1 MDASPLLRN
10 PLSFETLSP
19 SPFGR
24 GSGRGRRCEVRNPG
38 ASVSSQSLSPGLSR
52 RERAFFYLLKKAG
65 HLVICALTFLQP
77 STGLPQQQTP
87 TPQNA
92 TVTVN
97 FTPGHPANRIIP
109 SRALGAGVDGHPIG
123 ETDRQLSPA
132 NIKAMLSAGLKSLTY
147 RLRTELAG
155 EAWHWNPNGTWSD
168 PARRQG
174 YWTSSSKPGRPIQ
187 VCYGYRLPRRGNTID
202 QANDDG
208 YSRIDD
214 GDIKTFWKSNPYLD
228 EHFTGEK
235 NSASPQWMMIDLGEP
250 MQIDAIRILWAQ
262 PFATNYS
269 IEFGEFVGE
278 EDLSQRLPTEWH
290 AFPQGDIVKGTGGN
304 ALIKLASTPIT
315 VKYVRIRLNES
326 SGTGP
331 LNSKDIRDRLGYA
344 IREIYLGT
352 LDSRGRLNDVIDHG
366 IGRSKQTD
374 IYVSSTDPW
383 HRTIDRDDQTE
394 QPGFDFIFKSGL
406 TNGLPMLLPVPVLFD
421 TPENAA
427 AEIRYLKARGY
438 PVERVEM
445 GEEPDGQFVNPEHF
459 GALYLQFEKTIH
471 KINPA
476 LALGGPSLQDIEQSQ
491 VPGRIEFGKAGW
503 MGRFLEYLK
512 HHGQLDKFTF
522 FSFEWYPFPDDCRP
536 QQLAEST
543 QMLTDALNELQQGG
557 LTHDIPWLITEYG
570 YSAFGARAE
579 VDLDGALLNA
589 DSVGRFL
596 TMGGEAAYLYGY
608 EASEII
614 KEQECSA
621 GNNMLFFRDD
631 RGQIKKPTATYWG
644 ARLLTQEWV
653 QPGDQSNEIY
663 PAVSDVRNGN
673 CDEMITAYAVHRP
686 DGLWAL
692 MLINKD
698 PLRTYETSVVF
709 RNAARAAGG
718 FDGRL
723 DIFQYSS
730 KQYVLGG
737 TPANPYPVRADE
749 PEHKVIQSSPQRL
762 THVSLPPYS
771 LTVIRGG
778 FGPLWNK

>member
-1 MDASPLLRN
+1 MINRKRRPALAAALQIS
-10 PLSFETLSP
+10 SFAVCISI
-19 SPFGR
+19 
-24 GSGRGRRCEVRNPG
+24 
-38 ASVSSQSLSPGLSR
+38 A
-52 RERAFFYLLKKAG
+52 
-65 HLVICALTFLQP
+65 LQP
-77 STGLPQQQTP
+77 VSVTAQQP
-87 TPQNA
+87 A
-92 TVTVN
+92 TVTVS

-109 SRALGAGVDGHPIG
+109 SRALGAGADGHSIG

-132 NIKAMLSAGLKSLTY
+132 NVKAMLSAGLKPLTY

-155 EAWHWNPNGTWSD
+155 EAWHWNPNGRWSD
-168 PARRQG
+168 PARAQG
-174 YWTSSSKPGRPIQ
+174 YWTSSSKPGPPIH
-187 VCYGYRLPRRGNTID
+187 VSYGYRLPRRGNTID

-214 GDIKTFWKSNPYLD
+214 GDPRTFWKSNPYLD

-235 NSASPQWMMIDLGEP
+235 NLASPQWLMIDLSEP
-250 MQIDAIRILWAQ
+250 TPIDAIRILWAQ
-262 PFATNYS
+262 PFATNYA

-290 AFPQGDIVKGTGGN
+290 AFPEGNIVKGTGGN
-304 ALIKLASTPIT
+304 ALIKLTSAPIT

-331 LNSKDIRDRLGYA
+331 KSKDIRDRLGFA

-352 LDSRGRLNDVIDHG
+352 LDSRGRLNDALDHG
-366 IGRSKQTD
+366 TARNKQTD

-383 HRTIDRDDQTE
+383 HRAIDRDSETE
-394 QPGFDFIFKSGL
+394 QPGFDFIFKTGL
-406 TNGLPMLLPVPVLFD
+406 TSGLPMLLPVAVLFD

-438 PVERVEM
+438 PLERIEM
-445 GEEPDGQFVNPEHF
+445 GEEPDGQFVTPEHF
-459 GALYLQFEKTIH
+459 AALYLQFEKAIH

-476 LALGGPSLQDIEQSQ
+476 LQLGGPSLQDIEQSQ

-503 MGRFLEYLK
+503 MGRFLDYLK
-512 HHGQLDKFTF
+512 RHDEIDKFKF

-536 QQLAEST
+536 QQLAEGT

-579 VDLDGALLNA
+579 VDLDGALLDV

-614 KEQECSA
+614 KEQECSS

-631 RGQIKKPTATYWG
+631 RGHIIKPTATYWG
-644 ARLLTQEWV
+644 ARLLSEQWV
-653 QPGDQSNEIY
+653 QPGNQPHEIY
-663 PAVSDVRNGN
+663 LAASDVLNGN
-673 CDEMITAYAVHRP
+673 RDQMITAYAIRRP

-692 MLINKD
+692 LLINRD
-698 PLRTYETSVVF
+698 PTRTFQTSVIF
-709 RNAARAAGG
+709 RNTVSGAVGR
-718 FDGRL
+718 FDGPL
-723 DIFQYSS
+723 DLYQFSSRQYA
-730 KQYVLGG
+730 LGG
-737 TPANPYPVRADE
+737 PPNSPFPVRSDE
-749 PEHKVIQSSPQRL
+749 PDHQLIQSSTGTL
-762 THVSLPPYS
+762 SLPPYS
-771 LTVIRGG
+771 LTVVRGKLSPDWIR
-778 FGPLWNK
+778 

>member
-24 GSGRGRRCEVRNPG
+24 GSGRGRRCEVRNPR

-52 RERAFFYLLKKAG
+52 RERAFFYLLKKSG

-77 STGLPQQQTP
+77 ITGFAQQQVQS
-87 TPQNA
+87 PQSA
-92 TVTVN
+92 TVTVS

-109 SRALGAGVDGHPIG
+109 SRALGAGADGHPIG
-123 ETDRQLSPA
+123 ETVRQLSPA
-132 NIKAMLSAGLKSLTY
+132 NIKAMLSAGLKPLTY

-174 YWTSSSKPGRPIQ
+174 YWTSNSKPGRPIQ

-202 QANDDG
+202 QANEDG

-235 NSASPQWMMIDLGEP
+235 NSASPQWVMIDLGQP
-250 MQIDAIRILWAQ
+250 TQIDAIKILWAQ

-290 AFPQGDIVKGTGGN
+290 AFPQGNIANGTGGN
-304 ALIKLASTPIT
+304 ALIKLATAPIT

-331 LNSKDIRDRLGYA
+331 RNSKDIRDRLGYA

-366 IGRSKQTD
+366 IGRHEQTD

-383 HRTIDRDDQTE
+383 HRATDRDDQTE

-421 TPENAA
+421 IPENAA
-427 AEIRYLKARGY
+427 AEIRYLTTRRY

-459 GALYLQFEKTIH
+459 GALYLQFEKAIH

-491 VPGRIEFGKAGW
+491 VRGRIEFGKAGW
-503 MGRFLEYLK
+503 MGRFLGYLK

-614 KEQECSA
+614 KEQECSS
-621 GNNMLFFRDD
+621 GNNMLFFRND
-631 RGQIKKPTATYWG
+631 RGHIKKPTAAYRG
-644 ARLLTQEWV
+644 ARLLTHEWV
-653 QPGDQSNEIY
+653 QPGDQPHEIY
-663 PAVSDVRNGN
+663 PAASDVLNGN
-673 CDEMITAYAVHRP
+673 RDQVITAYAVHRP

-692 MLINKD
+692 LLINRD
-698 PLRTYETSVVF
+698 PNRAFQTSVIF
-709 RNAARAAGG
+709 RNQTDRSVSRFTGSI
-718 FDGRL
+718 DL
-723 DIFQYSS
+723 FQFSGA
-730 KQYVLGG
+730 QYQLNSD
-737 TPANPYPVRADE
+737 PKNPFPTKAE
-749 PEHKVIQSSPQRL
+749 PPIQSRMQADGNWTL
-762 THVSLPPYS
+762 NLPAHS
-771 LTVIRGG
+771 LTLIRGA
-778 FGPLWNK
+778 LSR

>member
-24 GSGRGRRCEVRNPG
+24 GSGRGRRCEVRNPR
-38 ASVSSQSLSPGLSR
+38 ASVSSQSLSPALSR
-52 RERAFFYLLKKAG
+52 RERAFFYLLKKSG

-77 STGLPQQQTP
+77 ITGFAQQQVQS
-87 TPQNA
+87 PQSA
-92 TVTVN
+92 TVTVS

-109 SRALGAGVDGHPIG
+109 SRALGAGADGHPIG
-123 ETDRQLSPA
+123 ETVRQLSPA
-132 NIKAMLSAGLKSLTY
+132 NIKAMLSAGLKPLTY

-235 NSASPQWMMIDLGEP
+235 NSASPQWVMIDLGQP
-250 MQIDAIRILWAQ
+250 TQIDAIKILWAQ

-290 AFPQGDIVKGTGGN
+290 AFPQGNIANGTGGN
-304 ALIKLASTPIT
+304 ALIKLATAPIT

-331 LNSKDIRDRLGYA
+331 RNSKDIRYRLGYA

-366 IGRSKQTD
+366 IGRHEQTD

-383 HRTIDRDDQTE
+383 HRATDRDDQTE
-394 QPGFDFIFKSGL
+394 QPGFDLIFKSGL

-438 PVERVEM
+438 PFERVEM

-459 GALYLQFEKTIH
+459 GALYLQFEKAIH

-476 LALGGPSLQDIEQSQ
+476 LQLGGPSLQDIEQSQ
-491 VPGRIEFGKAGW
+491 VRGRIEFGKAGW
-503 MGRFLEYLK
+503 MGRFLGYLK

-614 KEQECSA
+614 KEQECSS

-631 RGQIKKPTATYWG
+631 RGHIKKPTAAYWG
-644 ARLLTQEWV
+644 ARLLTHEWV
-653 QPGDQSNEIY
+653 QPGDQPHEIY
-663 PAVSDVRNGN
+663 PAASDVLNGN
-673 CDEMITAYAVHRP
+673 RDQVITAYAVHRP

-692 MLINKD
+692 LLINRD
-698 PLRTYETSVVF
+698 PNRAFQTSVIF
-709 RNAARAAGG
+709 RNET
-718 FDGRL
+718 DGSLSRFTGPIDL
-723 DIFQYSS
+723 FQFSEAQDQLNSDRNNPFPIKAEPPKQS
-730 KQYVLGG
+730 KI
-737 TPANPYPVRADE
+737 PADSNWT
-749 PEHKVIQSSPQRL
+749 L
-762 THVSLPPYS
+762 NLPPHS
-771 LTVIRGG
+771 LTVIRGA
-778 FGPLWNK
+778 LSR

>member
-1 MDASPLLRN
+1 MRVVSEARASARAR
-10 PLSFETLSP
+10 S
-19 SPFGR
+19 
-24 GSGRGRRCEVRNPG
+24 
-38 ASVSSQSLSPGLSR
+38 A
-52 RERAFFYLLKKAG
+52 ERALPNGRASDTFCSRSIVTTPILL
-65 HLVICALTFLQP
+65 ICLALCIQP
-77 STGLPQQQTP
+77 VALLAQTS
-87 TPQNA
+87 A
-92 TVTVN
+92 TVTVD
-97 FTPGHPANRIIP
+97 FTPGHPANRFIP
-109 SRALGAGVDGHPIG
+109 SRSLGAGADGHSIG

-132 NIKAMLSAGLKSLTY
+132 NIKAMLSAGLKPLTY

-155 EAWHWNPNGTWSD
+155 EAWHWNPKGNWSD
-168 PARRQG
+168 PAHAQG
-174 YWTSSSKPGRPIQ
+174 YWTSSSKPGRPIH

-235 NSASPQWMMIDLGEP
+235 NSVSPQWVMIDLGEHKP
-250 MQIDAIRILWAQ
+250 IDTIRILWAE
-262 PFATNYS
+262 PFATNYT

-290 AFPQGDIVKGTGGN
+290 AFPQGNIVKGIGGT
-304 ALIKLASTPIT
+304 ALLRLSDAPLA
-315 VKYVRIRLNES
+315 VRYVRIVLNQS

-331 LNSKDIRDRLGYA
+331 KNSKDIRDRLGYA

-352 LDSRGRLNDVIDHG
+352 LDRRGRLKDVIDHG
-366 IGRSKQTD
+366 TGRNKQTD

-383 HRTIDRDDQTE
+383 HRAIDRDAETE

-406 TNGLPMLLPVPVLFD
+406 TNGLPMLLPVPVLYD
-421 TPENAA
+421 TPGNAA
-427 AEIRYLKARGY
+427 AEILYLRTRGY
-438 PVERVEM
+438 PFERIEM

-459 GALYLQFEKTIH
+459 GALYLQFEEAIH

-476 LALGGPSLQDIEQSQ
+476 LALGGPSLQDIEQTQ
-491 VPGRIEFGKAGW
+491 VPSRIEFGKAGW

-512 HHGQLDKFTF
+512 RHGQLDKFAF

-536 QQLAEST
+536 QQLAEGT

-557 LTHDIPWLITEYG
+557 LTHDIPWLMTEYG

-608 EASEII
+608 EASEVI
-614 KEQECSA
+614 KEQECSN

-631 RGQIKKPTATYWG
+631 RGRIEKPTATYWG
-644 ARLLTQEWV
+644 ARLLTQQWV
-653 QPGDQSNEIY
+653 QPGDQPHEIY
-663 PAVSDVRNGN
+663 RAVSDVLNGN
-673 CDEMITAYAVHRP
+673 RDQLITAYAVHRP

-692 MLINKD
+692 LLINKD
-698 PLRTYETSVVF
+698 PKRAYSVRIRF
-709 RNAARAAGG
+709 QDLGQG
-718 FDGRL
+718 SMSEFQTPL
-723 DIFQYSS
+723 DIYQYSS
-730 KQYVLGG
+730 AQYQLSADRDNPHPVKAQPPVHSSVETETLAL
-737 TPANPYPVRADE
+737 PA
-749 PEHKVIQSSPQRL
+749 
-762 THVSLPPYS
+762 YS
-771 LTVIRGG
+771 LTVVRGKLLSKKFPARSG
-778 FGPLWNK
+778 